1 MRMTDR
7 QAQDETRTQNTEA
20 EAGEGHKPRCMNTDD
35 GFRVGGVQYVYIWIG
50 FGLRGMETLKSI

>member
-1 MRMTDR
+1 
-7 QAQDETRTQNTEA
+7 
-20 EAGEGHKPRCMNTDD
+20 MNTDD